1 MPVNSRPAKSA
12 KPIVLTKRDSEIFGT
27 ISSYRA
33 MNAEQIGALFFT
45 SLARGRRRLRALW
58 HAGFLK
64 RSQRA
69 VRYGEGTSKYFYS
82 VTLKAIR
89 HLKDTTSDNASL
101 SVPRRS
107 DVSLHAEKINDFRVC
122 LELAGRSHNPELAL
136 WQEGREL
143 KMKTYASVRST
154 RKPLSI
160 IPDALF
166 TLRLNAREY
175 SYFLE
180 IDRGTTD
187 LHRLAMKLEGY
198 SNLFG
203 HKVPQKTF
211 GIRSFRVLLVTTS
224 RSRIENLA
232 KRMISLEHRI
242 SRQDLYCFADLT
254 ICSLRNPEKIF
265 EPVWQVMNPGGRL
278 KLSRP
283 LPTLPPSTFPLMPG
297 KPPVH

>member
-1 MPVNSRPAKSA
+1 MPEHIRPARSA
-12 KPIVLTKRDSEIFGT
+12 KPIVLTKRDAKVFST

-89 HLKDTTSDNASL
+89 HLKDATSDNVPL
-101 SVPRRS
+101 KVPRRR
-107 DVSLHAEKINDFRVC
+107 DVGLHAEKINDFRIC
-122 LELAGRSHNPELAL
+122 LELASRSHNPELIL
-136 WQEGREL
+136 WQEGRGL
-143 KMKTYASVRST
+143 KMTTYASVRGT

-187 LHRLAMKLEGY
+187 LQRLAMKLEGY

-203 HKVPQKTF
+203 DKVPQKTF
-211 GIRSFRVLLVTTS
+211 GIRSFRVLLATTS

-232 KRMISLEHRI
+232 KKLISLKHRI
-242 SRQDLYCFADLT
+242 SRADLCCFTDLT

-265 EPVWQVMNPGGRL
+265 EPVWQVMNPSDKL
-278 KLSRP
+278 ELSRP
-283 LPTLPPSTFPLMPG
+283 MPTLPPSTFPLMPG